1 MRPYCVGVNDY
12 HIHLHD
18 HGESGP
24 YTQELIDRYVF
35 SGEERGVTELGFTE
49 HIFRF
54 REANE
59 LLGEWWS
66 EDPDPKMRAYCERY
80 IAEHSTQSLDE
91 YIDALTVAKSRG
103 LPVKIGLEIDYYP
116 GRMSEIDGFLAD
128 YPLDFRLGSVHWIG
142 AWGFDDPGVGDE
154 WEVREIESVW
164 TRYFDLLADLIAT
177 NSIDALAH
185 PDLVKKFGY
194 RLAQEPVELYR
205 RVATMAAERSIAFEV
220 SSAGLR
226 KPVGEAYP
234 SSLFLEVIRSAG
246 ASITTAS
253 DAHGPQEVGVDFDRL
268 SEMAITAGFTEV
280 VSFTMRDSRSV
291 RLR

>member
-24 YTQELIDRYVF
+24 YTQELIDRYVY
-35 SGEERGVTELGFTE
+35 SGEERDVTELGFTE

-59 LLGEWWS
+59 LLGEWWA
-66 EDPDPKMRAYCERY
+66 EDPDPKMRAYCEQY
-80 IAEHSTQSLDE
+80 IAEHSTQSLDDYVE
-91 YIDALTVAKSRG
+91 VLETAKSRG
-103 LPVKIGLEIDYYP
+103 MPVKTGLEIDYCP
-116 GRMSEIDGFLAD
+116 GRMSEIDQFLAA

-142 AWGFDDPGVGDE
+142 AWGFDDPGVGEE
-154 WEVREIESVW
+154 WKVRETESVW
-164 TRYFDLLADLIAT
+164 FRYFELLAELIAS
-177 NSIDALAH
+177 NSIDVLAH
-185 PDLVKKFGY
+185 PDLVKKFGH
-194 RLAQEPVELYR
+194 RLEEEPVELYQN
-205 RVATMAAERSIAFEV
+205 VAEMAAGRSIAFEL
-220 SSAGLR
+220 STAGLR

-253 DAHGPQEVGVDFDRL
+253 DAHSPQDVGADFDRL
-268 SEMAITAGFTEV
+268 SEMAISAGFTEV
-280 VSFTMRDSRSV
+280 VSFTMRNSRSV
-291 RLR
+291 RL

>member
-1 MRPYCVGVNDY
+1 MNDY

-24 YTQELIDRYVF
+24 YSQGLIDRYVR

-54 REANE
+54 GEANE
-59 LLGEWWS
+59 LLGEWWK
-66 EDPDPKMRAYCERY
+66 EDPDPKLRAYCERY

-91 YIDALTVAKSRG
+91 YIDALTIAKSRG

-116 GRMSEIDGFLAD
+116 RRMEEVDEFLAK

-154 WEVREIESVW
+154 WEIRDIESVW
-164 TRYFDLLADLIAT
+164 IQYFDLLADLIT
-177 NSIDALAH
+177 SNSIDVLAH
-185 PDLVKKFGY
+185 PDLVKKFGHQ
-194 RLAQEPVELYR
+194 LSHEPVELYR
-205 RVATMAAERSIAFEV
+205 RIAEMAVEASIAFEL

-226 KPVGEAYP
+226 KPVAEAYP
-234 SSLFLEVIRSAG
+234 SSLFLEAIRSAG

-268 SEMAITAGFTEV
+268 SEIAISAGFTEV
-280 VSFTMRDSRSV
+280 VSFTMRNSRSV

>member
-18 HGESGP
+18 HGESGQ
-24 YTQELIDRYVF
+24 YSQELIDRYVC
-35 SGEERGVTELGFTE
+35 SGSERGVTELGFTE

-54 REANE
+54 KEVNE
-59 LLGEWWS
+59 LLGEWWA

-91 YIDALTVAKSRG
+91 YVDALTVAKSRG
-103 LPVKIGLEIDYYP
+103 LPVKVGLEIDYYP
-116 GRMSEIDGFLAD
+116 GRMSEIDAFLAS

-142 AWGFDDPGVGDE
+142 AWGFDDPGAGNE
-154 WEVREIESVW
+154 WEVREIASVW
-164 TRYFDLLADLIAT
+164 IRYFDLLGELISSD
-177 NSIDALAH
+177 SIDVLAH
-185 PDLVKKFGY
+185 PDLVKKFGH
-194 RLAQEPVELYR
+194 RLTQEPLDLYR
-205 RVATMAAERSIAFEV
+205 HVATMAADRSIAFEL

-234 SSLFLEVIRSAG
+234 SPLFLEAIRSAG

-268 SEMAITAGFTEV
+268 SEIAISAGFTEV
-280 VSFTMRDSRSV
+280 VSFTLRDSRSV

>member
-1 MRPYCVGVNDY
+1 MNDY

-24 YTQELIDRYVF
+24 YTPELIERFVY

-54 REANE
+54 REVNE
-59 LLGEWWS
+59 FLGEWWTD
-66 EDPDPKMRAYCERY
+66 DPDQKLRAYCERY

-91 YIDALTVAKSRG
+91 YVEALTLAKTRG

-116 GRMSEIDGFLAD
+116 GRMSEIDEFLDA

-142 AWGFDDPGVGDE
+142 AWGFDDPGVGEE
-154 WEVREIESVW
+154 WKVREIEAVW
-164 TRYFDLLADLIAT
+164 LRYFELLAELIA
-177 NSIDALAH
+177 SDSVDVLAH
-185 PDLVKKFGY
+185 PDLVKKFGH
-194 RLAQEPVELYR
+194 RLAREPIDLYR
-205 RVATMAAERSIAFEV
+205 QVAKMAAERSIAFEV

-226 KPVGEAYP
+226 RPVGEAYP
-234 SSLFLEVIRSAG
+234 SLLFLEAIRSAG

-253 DAHGPQEVGVDFDRL
+253 DAHSPREVGADFDRL
-268 SEMAITAGFTEV
+268 NAMAISAGFSEV

-291 RLR
+291 RL